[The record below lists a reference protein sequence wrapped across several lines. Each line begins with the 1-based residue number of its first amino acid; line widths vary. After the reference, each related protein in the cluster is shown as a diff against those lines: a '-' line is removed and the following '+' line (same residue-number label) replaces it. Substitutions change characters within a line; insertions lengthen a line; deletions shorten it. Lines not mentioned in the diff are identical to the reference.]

1 MGLSQALSAALAGVN
16 VTQQSLSVIA
26 GNVANADTPGYV
38 NETVNQNELVVAGQ
52 PGASVD
58 TTGINRD
65 LNTLLQS
72 QLRTETSGDSYAGT
86 TSQLYQQL
94 QQIYGTPGS
103 STSFDAIYNNFT
115 TALQSLA
122 TNPSSTSQQSAV
134 IGAAQQ
140 LTQNLN
146 SMTTSVQQLR
156 TEAEQGIANGA
167 QTANNALQQIAQ
179 INLQLQGASA
189 TDGSTATLEDQR
201 DQDITQLSQLM
212 NVKVV
217 QNSNN
222 QISIFTG
229 TGQQLVGGPQAST
242 LQFSNVGSL
251 TATALWSAN
260 PNEDGAGTVT
270 LVSPS
275 GATTDLIATNA
286 LQSGQLGAYVQMR
299 DSILPQAQTQ
309 LDELANQM
317 SQALSNKTTNGT
329 AVNVGGQSGFNVDVG
344 SVLPG
349 NSVQLAYTDGTNTQ
363 HTITIVSLGAGGTL
377 PPQDTPSNPNNQV
390 IGIDFSGGM
399 ASVVSQLN
407 GALGANLQFSNP
419 SSTLLQV
426 INKNGSNNVV
436 NSLSATSTV
445 TSLTSGSPQLAL
457 FTDGI
462 GNQPITGASNTS
474 GLQTTGLAGRIE
486 VNPALVASPTSLVAY
501 AAGTTSGDPTRPD
514 FLVNQMT
521 TASLTYS
528 PSTGIGTQG
537 MPFSG
542 TLTDYMSQI
551 VSQQSQAANAA
562 TNLQQGQDTVLAA
575 LQQRFNDQSGVNID
589 TEMSNLIALQNAYG
603 ANARVMTALQQ
614 MMSTLLQVVQ

>member
-26 GNVANADTPGYV
+26 GNVANANTPGYV
-38 NETVNQNELVVAGQ
+38 DESVDQNELVVAGQ

-72 QLRTETSGDSYAGT
+72 QLWTETSGDSYAST

-134 IGAAQQ
+134 IGSAQE
-140 LTQNLN
+140 LVQNLN
-146 SMTTSVQQLR
+146 SMTTTVQQLR
-156 TEAEQGIANGA
+156 TEAEQGIANGV

-179 INLQLQGASA
+179 INLQLEGASP
-189 TDGSTATLEDQR
+189 TDGTTATLEDQR
-201 DQDITQLSQLM
+201 DQDVTQLSQLM
-212 NVKVV
+212 NVNVV
-217 QNSNN
+217 QNPNN
-222 QISIFTG
+222 QISVFTG
-229 TGQQLVGGPQAST
+229 TGQQLVAGPQASQ

-260 PNEDGAGTVT
+260 PSEDGAGTVT

-317 SQALSNKTTNGT
+317 SQALSNQTSNGT
-329 AVNVGGQSGFNVDVG
+329 AVTVGSQSGFNVDVG
-344 SVLPG
+344 SVSPG
-349 NSVQLAYTDGTNTQ
+349 NSVQLTYTDGTNTQ
-363 HTITIVSLGAGGTL
+363 HTITVVSLGPGGSL
-377 PPQDTPSNPNNQV
+377 PPQDTPTNPNNQV

-407 GALGANLQFSNP
+407 AALGANLQFSNP
-419 SSTLLQV
+419 SGTLLQV
-426 INKNGSNNVV
+426 INKNGSSNVV

-445 TSLTSGSPQLAL
+445 TSLTSGSPQLPL
-457 FTDGI
+457 FTDGN
-462 GNQPITGASNTS
+462 GNQPITGASNAS

-486 VNPALVASPTSLVAY
+486 VNPALVASPSSLVAY
-501 AAGTTSGDPTRPD
+501 AANTTSGDTTRPD

-521 TASLTYS
+521 AASLPFS
-528 PSTGIGTQG
+528 PATGIGTQST
-537 MPFSG
+537 PFTG

-562 TNLQQGQDTVLAA
+562 TNLQQGQDTVLSA
-575 LQQRFNDQSGVNID
+575 LQQRFNDSSGVNID

-603 ANARVMTALQQ
+603 ANARVMTTIQQ
-614 MMSTLLQVVQ
+614 MMATLLTVVQ

>member
-38 NETVNQNELVVAGQ
+38 DESVNQNEVVVAGQ
-52 PGASVD
+52 AGASVD

-72 QLRTETSGDSYAGT
+72 QLWTETSGDSYADT

-94 QQIYGTPGS
+94 QQVYGTPGS

-115 TALQSLA
+115 TALQSL
-122 TNPSSTSQQSAV
+122 TSNPSSTSQQSAV
-134 IGAAQQ
+134 IGSAQE
-140 LTQNLN
+140 LAQNLN
-146 SMTTSVQQLR
+146 SMTTTVQQLR
-156 TEAEQGIANGA
+156 TEAEQGIANGV

-179 INLQLQGASA
+179 INLQLQGASP
-189 TDGSTATLEDQR
+189 TDGTSATLEDQR

-217 QNSNN
+217 QNPNN
-222 QISIFTG
+222 QISVFTG
-229 TGQQLVGGPQAST
+229 TGQQLVGGPQASQ

-251 TATALWSAN
+251 TATALWSAT
-260 PNEDGAGTVT
+260 PSDDGAGTVT
-270 LVSPS
+270 LVSSS

-299 DSILPQAQTQ
+299 DSVLPQAQTQ

-317 SQALSNKTTNGT
+317 SQALSNQTTSGT
-329 AVNVGGQSGFNVDVG
+329 AVSVGAQSGFNVDVG

-349 NSVQLAYTDGTNTQ
+349 NSVQLTYTDSSNVQ
-363 HTITIVSLGAGGTL
+363 HTITVVSLGAGGTL
-377 PPQDTPSNPNNQV
+377 PPQDTPSNPNDQV
-390 IGIDFSGGM
+390 IGVDFSGGIS
-399 ASVVSQLN
+399 SVVSQLN

-419 SSTLLQV
+419 SGTLLQV
-426 INKNGSNNVV
+426 INKNGTDNVV

-445 TSLTSGSPQLAL
+445 TSLTSGSPEVPL

-462 GNQPITGASNTS
+462 GNQPITGASNAS
-474 GLQTTGLAGRIE
+474 GQQTTGLAGRIE
-486 VNPALVASPTSLVAY
+486 VNPAIVASPTSLVAY
-501 AAGTTSGDPTRPD
+501 AANTTSGDPTRPD

-521 TASLTYS
+521 TASLSYS
-528 PSTGIGTQG
+528 PSTGIGTPG
-537 MPFSG
+537 TPFSG

-603 ANARVMTALQQ
+603 ANARVMSAIQQ
-614 MMSTLLQVVQ
+614 MMSTLMQVVQ

>member
-26 GNVANADTPGYV
+26 GNVANANTPGYV
-38 NETVNQNELVVAGQ
+38 DESVDQNELVVAGQ

-72 QLRTETSGDSYAGT
+72 QLWTETSGNSYAST

-134 IGAAQQ
+134 IGSAQE
-140 LTQNLN
+140 LAQNLN
-146 SMTTSVQQLR
+146 SMTTTVQQLR
-156 TEAEQGIANGA
+156 TEAEQGIANGV
-167 QTANNALQQIAQ
+167 QTVNNALQQIAQ
-179 INLQLQGASA
+179 INVQLEGASP
-189 TDGSTATLEDQR
+189 TDGTTATLEDQR
-201 DQDITQLSQLM
+201 DQDVTQLSQLM
-212 NVKVV
+212 NVNVV
-217 QNSNN
+217 QNPNN
-222 QISIFTG
+222 QISVFTG
-229 TGQQLVGGPQAST
+229 TGQQLVAGPQASQ

-251 TATALWSAN
+251 TATALWNAN
-260 PNEDGAGTVT
+260 PSEDGAGTVT

-299 DSILPQAQTQ
+299 DGILPQAQTQ
-309 LDELANQM
+309 IDELANQM
-317 SQALSNKTTNGT
+317 SQALSNQTTNGT
-329 AVNVGGQSGFNVDVG
+329 AVTVGSQSGFNVDVG
-344 SVLPG
+344 SVVPG
-349 NSVQLAYTDGTNTQ
+349 NSVQLTYTDGSNTQ

-407 GALGANLQFSNP
+407 AALGANLQFSNP
-419 SSTLLQV
+419 SGTLLQV
-426 INKNGSNNVV
+426 INKNGSSNVV

-445 TSLTSGSPQLAL
+445 TSLTSGSPQLPL
-457 FTDGI
+457 FTDGN
-462 GNQPITGASNTS
+462 GNQPITGASNAS

-486 VNPALVASPTSLVAY
+486 VNPALVASPSSLVAY
-501 AAGTTSGDPTRPD
+501 AANTTSGDTTRPD

-521 TASLTYS
+521 AASLPFS
-528 PSTGIGTQG
+528 PATGIGTQST
-537 MPFSG
+537 PFTG

-562 TNLQQGQDTVLAA
+562 TNLQQGQDTVLSA
-575 LQQRFNDQSGVNID
+575 LQQRFNDSSGVNID

-603 ANARVMTALQQ
+603 ANARVMTTIQQ
-614 MMSTLLQVVQ
+614 MMATLLTVVQ